1 MNKID
6 TQVTDDLVVQA
17 IERNIAIIRFN
28 MHRKVAY
35 VNELFAK
42 TMGYTVEEMIGK
54 DHREF
59 CFPNFLKSPDYEKFW
74 RNLTAGNSYQDKI
87 ERMDAQGNSIWLEA
101 TYMPVFENNSR
112 RVIGVSKI
120 ATNVT
125 DRQKT
130 IVNVADQLK
139 QMSTELYSRSEAGI
153 KNSERLLETI
163 QQVSKESTENVKNLA
178 HLQNQAE
185 SIKGIVKT
193 IQGIAS
199 QTNLLALNAA
209 IEAARAGEY
218 GRGFDVVAKE
228 VRKLSVRVEQSISE
242 VKENVEGIVREIGQ
256 VTESITRISEEVEKS
271 NGQIN
276 VTTSDFAEIASAA
289 EALDERSKQFIEI
302 I

>member
-74 RNLTAGNSYQDKI
+74 RYLTAGNSYQDKI

-130 IVNVADQLK
+130 IANVADQLK

-185 SIKGIVKT
+185 SIKSIVKT

-242 VKENVEGIVREIGQ
+242 VKENVEGIVREIEQ

>member
-74 RNLTAGNSYQDKI
+74 RYLTAGNSYQDKI

-130 IVNVADQLK
+130 IANVADQLK

-242 VKENVEGIVREIGQ
+242 VKENVEGIVREIEQ